1 MNNAELR
8 RAARKIKELG
18 EEVRKHLGCGFNE
31 SVYQNALAIE
41 FRRHKIEYLME
52 VNIEVF
58 YKNESV
64 GEDRPDFVLTKVG
77 GHKSPIILELKA
89 SDAISDNH
97 RMQLLSYCKSLPRNN
112 NPVLKGFEGGIVL
125 AFPTGDLD
133 DATDVKIFVVDRNFK
148 LLIDEQFEED
158 EQIRMEKE
166 AKKLQSMKIKK

>member
-1 MNNAELR
+1 MNNSELK
-8 RAARKIKELG
+8 RAATKIKEFG
-18 EEVRKHLGCGFNE
+18 EEVRKHLGCGFPE

-64 GEDRPDFVLTKVG
+64 GEDRPDFILSKVG
-77 GHKSPIILELKA
+77 KHSSPIILELKA
-89 SDAISDNH
+89 SDSISDGH
-97 RMQLLSYCKSLPRNN
+97 RMQLLSYCKSLPKNS
-112 NPVLKGFEGGIVL
+112 NPVLKKFSGGIVL

-148 LLIDEQFEED
+148 IVIDEQFVED
-158 EQIRMEKE
+158 ERERKEKE
-166 AKKLQSMKIKK
+166 AKKLQNLKVKK